1 MNKGRAPRWARG
13 PFLLA
18 LLLAACSG
26 RSTPTAEEN
35 RQLNN
40 AAEMLDVAPN
50 MLENI
55 DENALGPTDSN
66 SVNTGGS
73 ER

>member
-1 MNKGRAPRWARG
+1 VKKGRAPLSARG
-13 PFLLA
+13 PFLIL

-55 DENALGPTDSN
+55 DENALGPADGN
-66 SVNTGGS
+66 SVNTAGS

>member
-1 MNKGRAPRWARG
+1 VNKGRAPFRARG

-55 DENALGPTDSN
+55 DENALGPTEN
-66 SVNTGGS
+66 TSVNMD
-73 ER
+73 EPVR